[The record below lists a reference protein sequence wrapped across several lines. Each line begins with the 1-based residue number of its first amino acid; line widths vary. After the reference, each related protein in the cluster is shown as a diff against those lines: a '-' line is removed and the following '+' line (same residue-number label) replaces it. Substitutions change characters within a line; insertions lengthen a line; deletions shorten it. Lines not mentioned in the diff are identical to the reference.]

1 MAMAVST
8 RTVTTL
14 GVAAG
19 AGVLAGAGQLGV
31 GYGLGI
37 LRWDRDF
44 TADTWHTQ
52 LAWVAFLS
60 AVAVVCGVVAGRWR
74 GGGEAAGAVQR
85 AAVVGAAT
93 LGSLVVLPLVIR
105 PAATSHLAETGDPRL
120 TAAITSGAGL
130 ALGVLAAVAV
140 LTVPVVS
147 GNITAWIVWVWLA
160 GTLSAVGTLSGGAS
174 WGTARPGLLPATGVW
189 VPVTLLGAS
198 VLIAAAVAGMAR
210 MGGNDARFTGVSGA
224 AGPVLLGAAYLV
236 AGPGAGVA
244 AQAYRYAL
252 VAVLAGAVVSV
263 LIAVLRR
270 VPAITTVPA
279 GPRHD
284 ATHETLPEPVQ
295 GTIVDPWESP
305 TLTGPASHTPDYGW
319 PAAPD
324 PVSPAAPPPVVTA
337 PVSTPASAPV
347 SPPAPAGPAPA
358 AEPPAAPPKSRRG
371 MRRGAKKATVIPPA
385 EPVTIT
391 PTRTAPPP
399 APPRPEEPG
408 RGRVEETGRGRPEE
422 TGRGRAEETTRA
434 VPEEPAGR
442 AGRRSRRR
450 ADDGRQAPE
459 SDYVDWVKGLS
470 GGGDGVRVGGAAR
483 HAKPGDGPTGQRR

>member
-60 AVAVVCGVVAGRWR
+60 AVAVMCGAVAGRWR
-74 GGGEAAGAVQR
+74 GGGEVAGAVQR

-93 LGSLVVLPLVIR
+93 LGALVVLPLVIR
-105 PAATSHLAETGDPRL
+105 PAATSHLAEAGDPRL
-120 TAAITSGAGL
+120 TATITAGAGL

-140 LTVPVVS
+140 QTVPVVS

-160 GTLSAVGTLSGGAS
+160 GTVSAVSTISGGAS
-174 WGTARPGLLPATGVW
+174 WGTARPGLLPGTGLW
-189 VPVTLLGAS
+189 VPVTLIGAS
-198 VLIAAAVAGMAR
+198 VVIAAVVAGVAR
-210 MGGNDARFTGVSGA
+210 LGGNDARFTGVSGA
-224 AGPVLLGAAYLV
+224 AGPVLLGASYLV

-279 GPRHD
+279 GPRHEH
-284 ATHETLPEPVQ
+284 THETLPDPVQ
-295 GTIVDPWESP
+295 GTVVDPWESP
-305 TLTGPASHTPDYGW
+305 TLTNTASRTPDYGW

-324 PVSPAAPPPVVTA
+324 PGSPAGPDPVSRAAPDPASPAVVTVPVSAPVGPPAPAAPPSVTA
-337 PVSTPASAPV
+337 PPLV
-347 SPPAPAGPAPA
+347 
-358 AEPPAAPPKSRRG
+358 EPPAALPKSRRG
-371 MRRGAKKATVIPPA
+371 VRRGAKKPTVIPPA

-391 PTRTAPPP
+391 PMRTPPPP
-399 APPRPEEPG
+399 APSRS
-408 RGRVEETGRGRPEE
+408 EETGRP
-422 TGRGRAEETTRA
+422 RAEETTQA
-434 VPEEPAGR
+434 VPEEPTGR

-450 ADDGRQAPE
+450 AEDGGPAPE

-470 GGGDGVRVGGAAR
+470 GGGDGVRVGGTAR
-483 HAKPGDGPTGQRR
+483 HAKPGGGPTGHGR